1 MTSIALFSDKTPA
14 TMSPQTFAD
23 LSEADKTLF
32 ARLMRERA
40 VFKTDV
46 EEATGLPFARV
57 HALCEK
63 SHPLLVLNED
73 DTTGWG
79 RGQDE
84 GGLSGPA
91 LKLLTLLGK
100 ADGPVT
106 MAQAE
111 MERQAGLAARS
122 SRWILES
129 LKGRAMIVCLRR
141 GKGSRQAT
149 WSITDAGREAL
160 AVSLAEAADA

>member
-46 EEATGLPFARV
+46 EEATGLPFAEI

-63 SHPLLVLNED
+63 DHRPLVLNEG

-84 GGLSGPA
+84 GDLSGPA
-91 LKLLTLLGK
+91 LKLLTLMQQAG
-100 ADGPVT
+100 GPVA
-106 MAQAE
+106 MPQAE

-129 LKGRAMIVCLRR
+129 LKGRGLIVCLRR

-160 AVSLAEAADA
+160 AASLAEAADA